1 MNVGYKNHP
10 LQKVLPSF
18 VSEIVIKN
26 GIFLGL
32 GTIILPGIVI
42 NNFSIV
48 GAGTVVTK
56 DINSFKV
63 VAGMPGRV
71 IRSYEKKLLEN

>member
-1 MNVGYKNHP
+1 M
-10 LQKVLPSF
+10 
-18 VSEIVIKN
+18 
-26 GIFLGL
+26 

-63 VAGMPGRV
+63 VTGMPGRV
-71 IRSYEKKLLEN
+71 IKSFHFRNKKL